1 MSNNYPTSGTGGT
14 SATGGT
20 WQGAG
25 AIDSS
30 RLEGVRTRRM
40 LAFVIDYTIVG
51 VLWLVALVP
60 VFFLGILTLGLA
72 WLLYP
77 VLGAVIAL
85 LYIGTTMSGPRQA
98 TWGMQFF
105 SLRIERLDGT
115 ALDFM
120 TAIVHGILFWA
131 AHIVFTPL
139 LLLVALFTQKKQL
152 VQDILLGTVVVR
164 SDR

>member
-1 MSNNYPTSGTGGT
+1 MAMTNQYPASNTSG
-14 SATGGT
+14 A
-20 WQGAG
+20 WQGANSFD
-25 AIDSS
+25 AR

-51 VLWLVALVP
+51 VLWLVAVVP
-60 VFFLGILTLGLA
+60 VFFIGILTLGLA

-115 ALDFM
+115 PIDFM
-120 TAIVHGILFWA
+120 TAIVHGVLFWA

-139 LLLVALFTQKKQL
+139 LLLVALFTSKKQL